1 MKNVT
6 DLLAF
11 RCAYWEGKLYCM
23 ERYFNLLFTIDIQDG
38 TLELTDIIPNED
50 ILQDVICGHMTV
62 YNGKLILTPFR
73 TRKIWLYDLSSQTW
87 ESIDIVEKE
96 NSYGLSGIFQSYT
109 YHNIL
114 FLIGGGYPAIIRL
127 DMENKCC
134 DYIESPYQDMINRH
148 PDIDCFYFRLH
159 GVQLENNLFLASCL
173 DNYVLKFDMET
184 TEYQWFKIGDD
195 HYVFSEMTWDGTSF
209 WLSPRLNCDIVK
221 WDGKEK
227 TEILPMPPELKP
239 STNKYAWTACYDGNH
254 VIFPCL
260 NYPESIVI
268 DPKKNHFEIQHEQYT
283 LYTRL
288 DNGMVVSQ
296 TSSGDLTIKTG
307 EQVTKTYHPAIDR
320 DELRRFY
327 EKKRIPVFT
336 SSTLYYE
343 SSEDSLLSLKDFLT
357 FTTPAAR
364 NQVADAQT
372 GRKIWKQIR

>member
-1 MKNVT
+1 MKNLV
-6 DLLAF
+6 DLTAC
-11 RCAYWEGKLYCM
+11 RCTFWEGKLYCM
-23 ERYFNLLFTIDIQDG
+23 ERYFNLLFSIDVQDG
-38 TLELTDIIPNED
+38 TLELTDIIPGQD
-50 ILQDVICGHMTV
+50 IRQDIICGHMTV
-62 YNGKLILTPFR
+62 YNGKLILTPHK
-73 TRKIWLYDLSSQTW
+73 TRKIWLYDLSSKTRDT
-87 ESIDIVEKE
+87 IDIVEKE

-109 YHNIL
+109 YHNSL

-127 DMENKCC
+127 DMESKSC
-134 DYIESPYQDMINRH
+134 DYIEKPYQDMIRRH
-148 PDIDCFYFRLH
+148 PDIDFLYFRLH
-159 GVQLENNLFLASCL
+159 GVHLENDLFLASCL

-227 TEILPMPPELKP
+227 TEIIPMPPELKP
-239 STNKYAWTACYDGNH
+239 STNKYAWNACYDYDH
-254 VIFPCL
+254 IIFPCM

-268 DPKKNHFEIQHEQYT
+268 DTKENSFEIQHEQYT

-320 DELRRFY
+320 ETLRQFY
-327 EKKRIPVFT
+327 EEKNMPVFT
-336 SSTLYYE
+336 ASHLYYE
-343 SSEDSLLSLKDFLT
+343 SPENPMLSLEDFLA
-357 FTTPAAR
+357 FTKPAAR
-364 NQVADAQT
+364 NQIPDGQIGKA
-372 GRKIWKQIR
+372 IWKTIR